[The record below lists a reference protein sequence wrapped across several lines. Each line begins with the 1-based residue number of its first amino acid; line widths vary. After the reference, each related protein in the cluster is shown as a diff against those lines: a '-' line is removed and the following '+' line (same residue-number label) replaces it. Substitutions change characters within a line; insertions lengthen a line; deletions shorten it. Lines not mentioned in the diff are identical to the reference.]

1 MSSINKD
8 KMHSPLA
15 IVALHST
22 EVFGPPYAL
31 IDYLKRQNWEVVV
44 IDHPLDYNP
53 NRQSQVTFW
62 QGNDLIK
69 QFNYPNWLAFSPVNY
84 FKDFAVSL
92 WVLWRYLRNRPVDYF
107 FGCDSLSSLAALW
120 LRPLMKVKKYI
131 AYNTDYS
138 TDRFS
143 QPILNSLYL
152 WADRYTIKRVNAIW
166 CVTQRVVRIR
176 QEELSKL
183 GKKSPVVLVPNGAYL
198 NNFPAVGRHN
208 QGLVFIGN
216 LTPEKGIEPILHAL
230 VESPKVKLTIYG
242 DGQLRPSLE
251 ALAKQLGIDE
261 RVKFAGQV
269 ANSTILNSLSDY
281 EAGIALYQDSQS
293 YVYYSDP
300 LKVKEYLAAG
310 LPVIIS
316 SLPEISSIIQSAN
329 CGIIV
334 NDPTELAE
342 AIERIIKA
350 GQSMRMKAKQL
361 AKNYDWDKIF
371 AFAIVES

>member
-1 MSSINKD
+1 MNSIKKD

-15 IVALHST
+15 VVALHST

-31 IDYLKRQNWEVVV
+31 IDYLKRQNWEVAV

-53 NRQSQVTFW
+53 KRRSQVTFW
-62 QGNDLIK
+62 HGSDKVKEIS
-69 QFNYPNWLAFSPVNY
+69 FPNWLALTPINY
-84 FKDFAVSL
+84 FKDLVVTI
-92 WVLWRYLRNRPVDYF
+92 WVLWRYLRNRPVNYY

-120 LRPLMKVKKYI
+120 LRPWMRVNKYI

-143 QPILNSLYL
+143 QATLNSLYL
-152 WADRYTIKRVNAIW
+152 WADQYTLKRVSAIW
-166 CVTQRVVRIR
+166 CVTQRVVAIR
-176 QEELSKL
+176 QEELAKL

-230 VESPKVKLTIYG
+230 VESPTVKLTIYG
-242 DGQLRPSLE
+242 DGQLRPKLE
-251 ALAKQLGIDE
+251 VLAKQLGIAE

-269 ANSTILNSLSDY
+269 ANSIILNSLSDY

-329 CGIIV
+329 CGIII
-334 NDPTELAE
+334 NDSTELAV
-342 AIERIIKA
+342 AFERIMQA
-350 GQSMRMKAKQL
+350 GQSMRLKAKQL
-361 AKNYDWDKIF
+361 AKNYDWNQIF
-371 AFAIVES
+371 KLALTQS